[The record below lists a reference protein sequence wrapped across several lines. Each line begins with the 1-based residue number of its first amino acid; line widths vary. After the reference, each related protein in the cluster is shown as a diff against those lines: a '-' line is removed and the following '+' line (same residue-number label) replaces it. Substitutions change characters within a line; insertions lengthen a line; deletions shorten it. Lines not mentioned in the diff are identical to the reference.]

1 MLEWVTFC
9 NNLRTRKLHTRQS
22 FHINLLIHMPNCGF
36 GFFLTWIHSLGKA
49 NLQFTTAYCEL
60 RYLTEAKY
68 LEEYHQNTNIQNIYK
83 HSLYKMG
90 YGMLI
95 KVLMLLQNTTQWF
108 NSFPKRIIYSRPSP
122 NRFLAVFP
130 EKPTFLPCPGNL
142 HSYSKGMTEPST
154 HLFCLFFIT
163 RNKRIEK

>member
-1 MLEWVTFC
+1 MVL
-9 NNLRTRKLHTRQS
+9 
-22 FHINLLIHMPNCGF
+22 

-108 NSFPKRIIYSRPSP
+108 NPFPKRIIYSRPSP

-142 HSYSKGMTEPST
+142 HSYSKGMTEPSI